1 MNQKNRIWFGSS
13 SSLCRSRDNI
23 DHENIIMLMMW
34 TIMMI
39 ENWLI
44 DWKNIWSVVETGWII
59 RTRIFFWI
67 YEEKIGLFRPVHVNN
82 RMKNFFLRENWLS
95 LCLTRRR
102 RKKKYLVNG
111 ITIIPNLFPF
121 NEDDDHDHHHPH
133 QWVNRNEDQILIH
146 GHK

>member
-1 MNQKNRIWFGSS
+1 MNQKNWIWFGSSSS

-59 RTRIFFWI
+59 RTRIFFGFMRKKSG
-67 YEEKIGLFRPVHVNN
+67 YFDLF
-82 RMKNFFLRENWLS
+82 MSITEWNFFFCVKTDCHFVWQEDEKKNIWWMALPLS
-95 LCLTRRR
+95 RIYFPST
-102 RKKKYLVNG
+102 KM
-111 ITIIPNLFPF
+111 TIIHIN
-121 NEDDDHDHHHPH
+121 
-133 QWVNRNEDQILIH
+133 
-146 GHK
+146 G

>member
-1 MNQKNRIWFGSS
+1 MNKKNRIWFGSSSS

-59 RTRIFFWI
+59 RTRIFF
-67 YEEKIGLFRPVHVNN
+67 GF
-82 RMKNFFLRENWLS
+82 M
-95 LCLTRRR
+95 
-102 RKKKYLVNG
+102 RKKSGYFDLFMSITEWKIFFCVKTDCHFVWQEEDEKKNIWWMALPLSRIYFPSTKMT
-111 ITIIPNLFPF
+111 IMTII
-121 NEDDDHDHHHPH
+121 
-133 QWVNRNEDQILIH
+133 IH
-146 GHK
+146 ING